1 MSRAFH
7 LIASLTIII
16 GLSLGHQ
23 AFAQDA
29 AAKPEAVSSEDLAS
43 TNKDV
48 TGDVPFP
55 VTASHMILL
64 DADSNTLLSQKHA
77 DEKMF
82 PSSMSKLMTLY
93 VVFDELKKGTLK
105 PTDEFTVS
113 EKAWAIQ
120 GSKMFVPIHSAVKVE
135 DLIHGIATQS
145 GNDACIVIAEG
156 LSGSEEAFAQRLN
169 ETAKKLGMTNSH
181 FVNAS
186 GWPDENHYT
195 TARDLSTLALHLI
208 HDFPEYYT
216 YFALPEFTYNGIRQ
230 YNRNPLLSKTGLGVD
245 GLKTGHTEIA
255 GYGIVL
261 SAKHPVS
268 GRRLVLVVN
277 GLSSMKEREQQG
289 EVLLNWGFRNFETA
303 TLVQAGQVVTKAPV
317 WLGEENEVE
326 LSVGEDVKLTLPV
339 GKASAATAKAIFES
353 PVAAPIK
360 QGQPI
365 GKLVLTL
372 PSGDTRE
379 VPLLAAKSVDSK
391 GAFARIPAVISS
403 WLGF

>member
-1 MSRAFH
+1 MKHLRLLLSVFLLSSVAFH
-7 LIASLTIII
+7 AP
-16 GLSLGHQ
+16 
-23 AFAQDA
+23 AFAKAKTESAPPTAEELA
-29 AAKPEAVSSEDLAS
+29 AI
-43 TNKDV
+43 NKDV
-48 TGDVPFP
+48 VGDVPFP
-55 VTASHMILL
+55 VPASHMILL
-64 DADSNTLLSQKHA
+64 DADSNTILAQKNA

-105 PTDEFTVS
+105 LTDEFTVS

-120 GSKMFVPIHSAVKVE
+120 GSKMFVPIHASVKVE

-156 LSGSEEAFAQRLN
+156 LAGSEEAFAVRLN
-169 ETAKKLGMTNSH
+169 ETAQKLGMTNSH

-208 HDFPEYYT
+208 HEFPEYYP
-216 YFALPEFTYNGIRQ
+216 YFSLPEFTYNNIRQ
-230 YNRNPLLSKTGLGVD
+230 YNRNPVLNRTSLGVD

-289 EVLLNWGFRNFETA
+289 EALLGWGFRNFETA
-303 TLVQAGQVVTKAPV
+303 TLAQAGQVVAKAPV
-317 WLGEENEVE
+317 WLGEESEVE
-326 LSVGEDVKLTLPV
+326 LSVAEDVKLTLPV
-339 GKASAATAKAIFES
+339 GKASAATAKAVFES
-353 PVAAPIK
+353 PVPAPIT

-365 GKLVLTL
+365 GKLIITL
-372 PSGDTRE
+372 PSGDMRD
-379 VPLLAAKSVDSK
+379 VPLLAAKAVDSQ
-391 GAFARIPAVISS
+391 GAFARIPSVIAH
-403 WLGF
+403 WLGL